1 MAASLVTIPI
11 PTAMPLHVS
20 TYVSLLAVVIAG
32 PMCAIQ
38 AELAAPTLAL
48 WAVLQQDLQKISQAA
63 VPVVCA
69 VIYMPQLLV
78 AAAALATLFA
88 PPCGT
93 ILAARASVCPRF
105 VAKAQ
110 NIVIIIQT
118 VIKAVAA
125 QHLAVITHVA
135 ALCRNVLKAIG
146 NRVMAAL
153 VVLTT
158 VPPMVGKWNGVGKAV
173 ACGHLVSDVAAR
185 LVNQNV
191 PMRLLYVSVC

>member
-78 AAAALATLFA
+78 AAAALAT
-88 PPCGT
+88 
-93 ILAARASVCPRF
+93 I
-105 VAKAQ
+105 
-110 NIVIIIQT
+110 
-118 VIKAVAA
+118 
-125 QHLAVITHVA
+125 
-135 ALCRNVLKAIG
+135 
-146 NRVMAAL
+146 
-153 VVLTT
+153 
-158 VPPMVGKWNGVGKAV
+158 WW
-173 ACGHLVSDVAAR
+173 
-185 LVNQNV
+185 
-191 PMRLLYVSVC
+191 